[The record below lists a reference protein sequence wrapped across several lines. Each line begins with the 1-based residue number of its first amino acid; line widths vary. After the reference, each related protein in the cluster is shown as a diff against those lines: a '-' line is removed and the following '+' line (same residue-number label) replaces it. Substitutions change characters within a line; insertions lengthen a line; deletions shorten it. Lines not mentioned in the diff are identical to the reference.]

1 VFELMP
7 NQEAEEDQQSGMLSG
22 SGKIMAAAGTLPQE
36 TWVEPPQ
43 EKHAPMSTAAI
54 IGWLALLAGISV
66 LSCIGGTLALY
77 VIEGGL
83 EGTRWLV
90 PVMLLCGIVPPL
102 VQVGVNNSSVYL
114 LPADP

>member
-1 VFELMP
+1 
-7 NQEAEEDQQSGMLSG
+7 
-22 SGKIMAAAGTLPQE
+22 
-36 TWVEPPQ
+36 
-43 EKHAPMSTAAI
+43 MSTATI

-102 VQVGVNNSSVYL
+102 VLAPIVFIPRIRSYAL
-114 LPADP
+114 D